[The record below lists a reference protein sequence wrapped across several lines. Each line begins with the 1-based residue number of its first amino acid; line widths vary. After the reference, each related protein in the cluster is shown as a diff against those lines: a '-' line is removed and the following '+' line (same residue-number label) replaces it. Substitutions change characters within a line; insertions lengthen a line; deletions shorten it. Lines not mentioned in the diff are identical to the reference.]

1 MGRGAF
7 GRCRGRDIETDARA
21 SGLAGWARKRALGDA
36 ISGRRVAVAK
46 MPGAYTR
53 IAARNVN
60 PAVHCASAQ
69 RAILIGRAA
78 TRNARNS
85 PENNPLNFSNQLKN
99 ARSGARLPR
108 ALRSKNHRSKLRVTL
123 LCPLITDH
131 YSPIALF

>member
-1 MGRGAF
+1 
-7 GRCRGRDIETDARA
+7 
-21 SGLAGWARKRALGDA
+21 LAGWARKRALGDA

-46 MPGAYTR
+46 VPGAYTR